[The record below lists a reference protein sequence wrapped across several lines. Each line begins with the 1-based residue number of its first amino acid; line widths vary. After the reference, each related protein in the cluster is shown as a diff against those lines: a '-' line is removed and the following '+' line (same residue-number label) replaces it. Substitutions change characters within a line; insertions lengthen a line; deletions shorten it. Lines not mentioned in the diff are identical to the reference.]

1 MNKVSLI
8 IKREYLTRVK
18 KKSFIIM
25 TILGPI
31 MMAAMFIVPVYVAQL
46 EGDVKNVGIIDQ
58 TGLFEKKFKNTDN
71 INFEILKGDE
81 EAAKVYLSESDYYA
95 ILYIPRTEISV
106 PNTAKLFSNKQ
117 PNIIVKSFIT
127 EVMRKEVESLKLH
140 ASGIDPDIL
149 QSIKTSINLLTIKV
163 NEGGEEETS
172 STELSMAIGFASGLL
187 IYIFIFMYGA
197 LVMRGVIEE
206 KTNRIVEVIVSS
218 VKPFQLMMGKIV
230 GVAMVGL
237 TQFVLWIVFTLII
250 VTTFMSFY
258 ATEMNAYQSSQMN
271 MQEEILS
278 SGMKDSDNTAN
289 LASTPEINES
299 LALVFNSIDSIN
311 FGIIVGMFLFFFI
324 GGYLLYGA
332 LFAAIGSAVD
342 NETDTQQF
350 MLPLTV
356 PLILSIILS
365 QFIMVNPDGPAAFW
379 LSIFP
384 LTSPVIMMVRL
395 PFGVPLL
402 DLSLSITFMILGF
415 IGTTW
420 LAAKIYRTGIL
431 MYGKKISYKELW
443 KWLRY

>member
-25 TILGPI
+25 TILGPVL
-31 MMAAMFIVPVYVAQL
+31 MAALFIVPVYVTQL
-46 EGDVKNVGIIDQ
+46 EGDVKNIGVIDQ
-58 TGLFEKKFKNTDN
+58 TGLFAYKFKSTEN
-71 INFEILKGDE
+71 IHFEILTGDE
-81 EAAKVYLSESDYYA
+81 ESAKTFLQTEDFYA
-95 ILYIPRTEISV
+95 VLFIPKTEISV
-106 PNTAKLFSNKQ
+106 PNTAKLFSNQQ
-117 PNIIVKSFIT
+117 PNIVVKGFVSEI
-127 EVMRKEVESLKLH
+127 MRKEVESLKLQ
-140 ASGIDPDIL
+140 ASGIDPDVL
-149 QSIKTSINLLTIKV
+149 RSIKSSINLLTIKV
-163 NEGGEEETS
+163 NEGGEEESS
-172 STELSMAIGFASGLL
+172 STELSMGIGIAGGLL

-230 GVAMVGL
+230 GVAMVGF
-237 TQFVLWIVFTLII
+237 TQFVLWVVFTLII

-258 ATEMNAYQSSQMN
+258 ATEINDYRSSQFN
-271 MQEEILS
+271 MQEEIMS
-278 SGMKDSDNTAN
+278 EGFKVKTDSTTMAP
-289 LASTPEINES
+289 AEINES
-299 LALVFNSIDSIN
+299 LAMVINSIDSIN
-311 FGIIVGMFLFFFI
+311 FGVIIGMFLFFFI

-356 PLILSIILS
+356 PLILSIVLS

-395 PFGVPLL
+395 PFGVPFL
-402 DLSLSITFMILGF
+402 DLALSVIFMILGF